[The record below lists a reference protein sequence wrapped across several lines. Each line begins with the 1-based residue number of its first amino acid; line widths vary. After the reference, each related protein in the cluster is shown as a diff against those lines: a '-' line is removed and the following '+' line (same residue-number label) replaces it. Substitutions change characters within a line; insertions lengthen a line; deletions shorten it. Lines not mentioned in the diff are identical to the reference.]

1 MACPRSS
8 DMRFGPRIDPSCR
21 SFDFTLLFEDAFFS
35 LLPAAL
41 FLVLIPP
48 RLRVLWRVPTKL
60 RSYRLAILKFVTFLI
75 TSDRVDNQW
84 LTRSLFQSILF
95 GLIIVHVLYT
105 AFRVENPAL
114 HTSLGMPSGMI
125 NIAATVAAVCLSF
138 LEDQRSVRPSDILVL
153 YYSASTLLS
162 LPQIRSLWQIPDST
176 MACRIPC
183 IMILILNFGMLV
195 AESIHKLNFLNPNHQ
210 RKSAREATYGFWGQS
225 LFLWTLALFQTGYS
239 KALTIEDIPEVDV
252 DQQAQRTE
260 EVLQIAWT
268 ATKGRHRLMKSVFSA
283 YRWTLVFGV
292 VPRLC
297 LAVFTFCQP
306 FLINTTV
313 NYMNEDATV
322 DTKQRGQGI
331 IGAYVLVYLG
341 IAVSNSVY
349 KRQLNRFST
358 MTRSGLISLIFTQ
371 TTQLKASDVVD
382 SAALTH
388 MGTDTERIVSNLR
401 SIHEIWATVLEVG
414 VAVWLLKRQVNVSCV
429 VPGVIT
435 IGSVLAVAP
444 LSSRMGQAQG
454 QWVERVQSR
463 ISMTSNLLRDIKSV
477 KMLGLSGVMYKT
489 ITKLREAELKTSER
503 FRKLLI
509 GEIALSNVPA
519 TFAPFATFT
528 VYGIIAAVSKDKTLL
543 SSQAF
548 TSLSLITLVTNPLL
562 KFIQSVPSLKEAMAC
577 FDRIED
583 YLLKPI
589 AHSRHIAGFY
599 DESNQEA
606 IELVVSPSKR
616 NDGIVIAFENADIA
630 WSKEGD
636 HHLHDV
642 NLSVRQGEITMVIG
656 PVASGKSTILQTV
669 LHETVVKAGEVKVTT
684 SESQIAYCAQ
694 VPWII
699 NASVRDNIILG
710 SEYNSEWYEFSI
722 SVCGL
727 KADLQKMPGG
737 DSFEAG
743 SNGVCLS
750 GGQKQRIALCRA
762 IYSRA
767 KLLFLD
773 DIFSGVDAHNVS
785 LISNGL
791 FSQGGHLRS
800 AGITVL
806 LATHTEPLLQF
817 ADEIIVLENGRV
829 IDTGSYESIIRRGP
843 DISARAWTNASGI
856 VEEDASTEQESKDK
870 KEPNTAPSASPS
882 TSGAADHNKRNG
894 SWSVYKYYYESAGFT
909 PFAVFI
915 SFTLAEAFC
924 SNFTTMW
931 LKWWVEANEQR
942 PNKDLAMYLG
952 VYALLW
958 VLAFTTLIGSLW
970 ALIISIINNT
980 GLNLH
985 TYILRTTLRAPF
997 IFLQTT
1003 DHGSL
1008 TNRFSQDMDLIDMA
1022 LPLYA
1027 SMFSAGIANCAV
1039 QVVILCVLSNYLAVS
1054 IPLLIVSL
1062 MILQRYYLRT
1072 SRQMR
1077 LLDIEAKAPLYS
1089 HFAESVQGI
1098 STIRAFNFESDFK
1111 QKMYHLLN
1119 RSQRPFYMLYCIQQW
1134 LTLVM
1139 NLTVGAIALIIVSMA
1154 TSLRS
1159 QYTGV
1164 AIGVALNLVLSLND
1178 SLSNTLQCWV
1188 SLETCIGAVS
1198 RVQQFTRDTPYETEN
1213 DLNDSHFIGSPLYPD
1228 TRYTIKF
1235 EGLTAGYDLS
1245 SPPALKNISITF
1257 APGQKIAICGASGS
1271 GKTSLIMSILRMNQI
1286 RSGSLRI
1293 NGRDLAGFTH
1303 QEIHALMNIIPQDP
1317 LIISPGTVRFNIDP
1331 LNLASDKDIESAL
1344 QKVGLW
1350 NRVNANGSDN
1360 NGEGQTDTTNVLS
1373 ADLSTA
1379 STNWSA
1385 GEKQLF
1391 ALARPLAVPKPILIL
1406 DEATSSMDGETES
1419 IMQQLF
1425 ENEFREQTVLAVL
1438 HRFKYIHLFDLV
1450 AVLKDGVL
1458 VECDKPESLLG
1469 QDSDFRRLYSA
1480 LDFE

>member
-1 MACPRSS
+1 
-8 DMRFGPRIDPSCR
+8 
-21 SFDFTLLFEDAFFS
+21 
-35 LLPAAL
+35 
-41 FLVLIPP
+41 
-48 RLRVLWRVPTKL
+48 
-60 RSYRLAILKFVTFLI
+60 
-75 TSDRVDNQW
+75 
-84 LTRSLFQSILF
+84 
-95 GLIIVHVLYT
+95 
-105 AFRVENPAL
+105 
-114 HTSLGMPSGMI
+114 
-125 NIAATVAAVCLSF
+125 
-138 LEDQRSVRPSDILVL
+138 
-153 YYSASTLLS
+153 
-162 LPQIRSLWQIPDST
+162 
-176 MACRIPC
+176 
-183 IMILILNFGMLV
+183 MILILNFGMLV
-195 AESIHKLNFLNPNHQ
+195 AESIHKRNFLNPNYQ
-210 RKSAREATYGFWGQS
+210 TKSTKEATYGFWGQS

-239 KALTIEDIPEVDV
+239 KVLTIEDVPEVDV
-252 DQQAQRTE
+252 NQQAQRTE
-260 EVLQIAWT
+260 EELQIAWT
-268 ATKGRHRLMKSVFSA
+268 ATKGRHRLMRSVFSA
-283 YRWTLVFGV
+283 YRWTLVLGV

-306 FLINTTV
+306 FLINATV
-313 NYMNEDATV
+313 NYMNEDTTIE
-322 DTKQRGQGI
+322 TKQRGQGI
-331 IGAYVLVYLG
+331 MGAYVLVYLG

-401 SIHEIWATVLEVG
+401 NIHEIWATVLEVG
-414 VAVWLLKRQVNVSCV
+414 VAVWLLERQINVSSV
-429 VPGVIT
+429 VPGVIA
-435 IGSVLAVAP
+435 IGSVLAAAP
-444 LSSRMGQAQG
+444 LSSKMGQAQG

-509 GEIALSNVPA
+509 GEIALS
-519 TFAPFATFT
+519 
-528 VYGIIAAVSKDKTLL
+528 AVSKDKTLL

-577 FDRIED
+577 FNRIED

-589 AHSRHIAGFY
+589 AHSRQVSSLSN
-599 DESNQEA
+599 ESNEDA
-606 IELVVSPSKR
+606 IELVVKPPKS
-616 NDGIVIAFENADIA
+616 NDGVVIAFNNANIA

-636 HHLHDV
+636 HHLHEI
-642 NLSVRQGEITMVIG
+642 NLSIRQNGITMIIG

-669 LHETVVKAGEVKVTT
+669 LHETVVKAGELKVTT

-699 NASVRDNIILG
+699 NASVRENIILG
-710 SEYNSEWYEFSI
+710 SEYNSEWYDFST

-737 DSFEAG
+737 DLFEAG
-743 SNGVCLS
+743 SNGVCFS

-767 KLLFLD
+767 KLLVLD
-773 DIFSGVDAHNVS
+773 DVFSGVDAHNVS

-791 FSQGGHLRS
+791 FSQGGYFRS
-800 AGITVL
+800 AGITVFV
-806 LATHTEPLLQF
+806 ATHTESLLQY
-817 ADEIIVLENGRV
+817 ADEIIVLENGRIV
-829 IDTGSYESIIRRGP
+829 DTGSYESLIRREP
-843 DISARAWTNASGI
+843 DISARALTNANEV
-856 VEEDASTEQESKDK
+856 VEDDAFAEQESKDEQK
-870 KEPNTAPSASPS
+870 APNTAPSASRS
-882 TSGAADHNKRNG
+882 TSGAADHTKRNG
-894 SWSVYKYYYESAGFT
+894 TWSVYKYYYESAGFT

-915 SFTLAEAFC
+915 FFTLAEAFC
-924 SNFTTMW
+924 SDFTTLW
-931 LKWWVEANEQR
+931 LEWWVEANEQR

-985 TYILRTTLRAPF
+985 TYVLRTTLRAPF

-1008 TNRFSQDMDLIDMA
+1008 TNRFSQDMDLVDMA

-1027 SMFSAGIANCAV
+1027 SMFSAGIASCAV
-1039 QVVILCVLSNYLAVS
+1039 QIIILCVLGKYLAVS
-1054 IPLLIVSL
+1054 VPALVVSL
-1062 MILQRYYLRT
+1062 VILQRYYLRT

-1098 STIRAFNFESDFK
+1098 STIRAFNIESRFK
-1111 QKMYHLLN
+1111 QRMYHLLN

-1134 LTLVM
+1134 LTLVV
-1139 NLTVGAIALIIVSMA
+1139 NLTVGAIAIIIVSMA

-1159 QYTGV
+1159 QYTGA

-1178 SLSNTLQCWV
+1178 SLSNTLQCWT

-1198 RVQQFTRDTPYETEN
+1198 RVQQFTQSTPCDTEN
-1213 DLNDSHFIGSPLYPD
+1213 DLDDSHLIGSPVYSD
-1228 TRYTIKF
+1228 TKYTIVF
-1235 EGLTAGYDLS
+1235 EGLTAEYDLS
-1245 SPPALKNISITF
+1245 SPPVLKNLSLTL
-1257 APGQKIAICGASGS
+1257 APGEKIAICGASGS

-1303 QEIHALMNIIPQDP
+1303 QEVHALMNVIPQDP

-1350 NRVNANGSDN
+1350 NRINANGSDN
-1360 NGEGQTDTTNVLS
+1360 NDEGETETQKVLD

-1385 GEKQLF
+1385 GEKQLL
-1391 ALARPLAVPKPILIL
+1391 ALARPLAVPKPVLIL
-1406 DEATSSMDGETES
+1406 DEATSNMDGKTEL
-1419 IMQQLF
+1419 IMQQLI
-1425 ENEFREQTVLAVL
+1425 ENECGKQTVLAVL
-1438 HRFKYIHLFDLV
+1438 HRFNLIRLFDRV

-1458 VECDKPESLLG
+1458 VECDKPETLLR
-1469 QDSDFRRLYSA
+1469 QDSEFRRLYSA
-1480 LDFE
+1480 LENI

>member
-1 MACPRSS
+1 M
-8 DMRFGPRIDPSCR
+8 
-21 SFDFTLLFEDAFFS
+21 
-35 LLPAAL
+35 
-41 FLVLIPP
+41 
-48 RLRVLWRVPTKL
+48 
-60 RSYRLAILKFVTFLI
+60 
-75 TSDRVDNQW
+75 
-84 LTRSLFQSILF
+84 
-95 GLIIVHVLYT
+95 
-105 AFRVENPAL
+105 
-114 HTSLGMPSGMI
+114 
-125 NIAATVAAVCLSF
+125 
-138 LEDQRSVRPSDILVL
+138 LVL

-162 LPQIRSLWQIPDST
+162 LPQIRSLWQIPDAT
-176 MACRIPC
+176 NACRILC

-195 AESIHKLNFLNPNHQ
+195 AESIHKLNLLNPNHQ
-210 RKSAREATYGFWGQS
+210 RKSAKEASYGFWGQS

-260 EVLQIAWT
+260 EVLQIAWK

-283 YRWTLVFGV
+283 YRWALIFGV

-306 FLINTTV
+306 FLISATV
-313 NYMNEDATV
+313 NYMNEDTTV

-401 SIHEIWATVLEVG
+401 SMHEIWATVLELG
-414 VAVWLLKRQVNVSCV
+414 VAVWLLERQIDVSCV

-477 KMLGLSGVMYKT
+477 KMLGLSGVMYRT
-489 ITKLREAELKTSER
+489 ITKLREAELKISER

-509 GEIALSNVPA
+509 GEIALS
-519 TFAPFATFT
+519 
-528 VYGIIAAVSKDKTLL
+528 AVSKDKTLL

-583 YLLKPI
+583 YVLKPV
-589 AHSRHIAGFY
+589 AHSRHIGSF
-599 DESNQEA
+599 SNDSNRDA
-606 IELVVSPSKR
+606 IELVVNTPKP
-616 NDGIVIAFENADIA
+616 NDGTVIAFENADIA

-636 HHLHDV
+636 HHLHDI
-642 NLSVRQGEITMVIG
+642 NLSVRKGGITMIIG

-669 LHETVVKAGEVKVTT
+669 LHETVVKAGEAKVTT
-684 SESQIAYCAQ
+684 SVSQIAYCAQ

-699 NASVRDNIILG
+699 NASIRENIILG
-710 SEYNSEWYEFSI
+710 SEYNSEWYEFST

-727 KADLQKMPGG
+727 KADLQKMSGG

-767 KLLFLD
+767 KLLVLD

-791 FSQGGHLRS
+791 FSQG
-800 AGITVL
+800 
-806 LATHTEPLLQF
+806 EPLLQF
-817 ADEIIVLENGRV
+817 ADQIIVLENGRV
-829 IDTGSYESIIRRGP
+829 IDTGSYESIIRREP
-843 DISARAWTNASGI
+843 EISAKAWTNAKGI
-856 VEEDASTEQESKDK
+856 VEEDGSAEQESKDQ

-882 TSGAADHNKRNG
+882 TPGAADHTKRNG
-894 SWSVYKYYYESAGFT
+894 TWSVYKYYYESAGFA

-915 SFTLAEAFC
+915 SLTLAEALC
-924 SNFTTMW
+924 SNFT
-931 LKWWVEANEQR
+931 KANEQR

-985 TYILRTTLRAPF
+985 TYVLRTTLRAPF

-1062 MILQRYYLRT
+1062 VILQRYYLRT

-1164 AIGVALNLVLSLND
+1164 TIGIALNLVLSLND

-1198 RVQQFTRDTPYETEN
+1198 RVQQFTQDTPCDTEN
-1213 DLNDSHFIGSPLYPD
+1213 DLDDSHFIGSSVYSD
-1228 TRYTIKF
+1228 TKYTLKF
-1235 EGLTAGYDLS
+1235 EELTAGYDLS
-1245 SPPALKNISITF
+1245 SPPALRNISITF
-1257 APGQKIAICGASGS
+1257 APGKKIAICGASGS

-1303 QEIHALMNIIPQDP
+1303 QEIHALMNVIPQDP

-1350 NRVNANGSDN
+1350 NRINANGSDN
-1360 NGEGQTDTTNVLS
+1360 DGETGTSNILS

-1406 DEATSSMDGETES
+1406 DEATSSMDVETES
-1419 IMQQLF
+1419 IMQQLLQ
-1425 ENEFREQTVLAVL
+1425 NEFREQTVVAVL

-1458 VECDKPESLLG
+1458 VECDKPETLLG
-1469 QDSDFRRLYSA
+1469 QDSDFRRLYGA
-1480 LDFE
+1480 LDNIFEC